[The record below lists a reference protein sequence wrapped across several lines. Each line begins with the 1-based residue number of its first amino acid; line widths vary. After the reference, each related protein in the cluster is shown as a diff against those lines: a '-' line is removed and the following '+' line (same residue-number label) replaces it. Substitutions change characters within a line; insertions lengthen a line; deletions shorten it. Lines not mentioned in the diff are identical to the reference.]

1 MHNRWTY
8 LLATWTVVSI
18 GTLARPQAEPKI
30 EVKVVTDRPQAM
42 YHAGEEAPPRN
53 YGLAEYPSFLYC
65 VGVNTGLPGVPRA
78 AGVFFW
84 LLFLAEFGIVFG
96 LAWQLLGRAYEGQG
110 RKAEARKVLEEAER
124 LSR

>member
-1 MHNRWTY
+1 MLKRSTY
-8 LLATWTVVSI
+8 LLAAWMVAAI
-18 GTLARPQAEPKI
+18 GTLARPQAEPKL

-42 YHAGEEAPPRN
+42 YHVGEEAPPRN
-53 YGLAEYPSFLYC
+53 HGLAEYPSFLYC

-96 LAWQLLGRAYEGQG
+96 LALRVSGAPRNF
-110 RKAEARKVLEEAER
+110 
-124 LSR
+124 